1 MPHVDDGTLHAF
13 IDGALRAEEPERA
26 RQVAAH
32 LETCADCRARL
43 EEAAETRD
51 RAAGILAAVDAGLH
65 EEGAAGSAAARP
77 DFADVLARADRDRQG
92 AGTGPGSEPTG
103 RWARQYRWT
112 RGLAWAA
119 TLVIALG
126 AGYMVRDLVGPT
138 GELRNTSMEQ
148 SAPPVEQSA
157 DAASRPALTR
167 DAVEADTDAVAGGAD
182 TDAVADGANGGADG
196 GGAMPEGDA
205 GSDAARDG
213 SADEEAAARS
223 TVQRPSAEPGVA
235 ADAPTAME
243 AGATTSPWRS
253 ATMEEAEVAAGPIHV
268 LPGAALA
275 AVETA
280 DGRVRTRQVLR
291 DGVEVLVVQSRTTG
305 DAVAKAGEES
315 ELEAVRTRSAL
326 RADAAPAEMADVA
339 GVAPTL
345 LEADLDSLAAVT
357 GALATVT
364 IVRDGVRL
372 ELTGRLPADLLRALG
387 ATASPGG

>member
-167 DAVEADTDAVAGGAD
+167 DAVEADTDAVAGGA
-182 TDAVADGANGGADG
+182 NGGADG

-253 ATMEEAEVAAGPIHV
+253 ATMEEAEVAAGPIHL
-268 LPGAALA
+268 LPGATLT

-291 DGVEVLVVQSRTTG
+291 DGAEVLVVQSRTTD
-305 DAVAKAGEES
+305 DAAAKAGDEP
-315 ELEAVRTRSAL
+315 ELEAVRARSA
-326 RADAAPAEMADVA
+326 RAGAAPAEMTDVA
-339 GVAPTL
+339 NVAPTL

-357 GALATVT
+357 DTSATVT
-364 IVRDGVRL
+364 VVRDGVRL

-387 ATASPGG
+387 AVASPSPGG